1 MALVAASQLPFFDGL
16 VRGFLLTSRFN
27 RGWRYHKEMQVW
39 LTPESPA
46 NSLEVEPGWLRGPF
60 VVFDPRTFTRQKTPD
75 DFMLEAAML
84 EVTQTP
90 GPTLRLAAAAQ
101 QNGQFQQ
108 QQQQAQQ
115 QQAQQQQA
123 AQQAQQQGLRQQ
135 PQAQMA

>member
-1 MALVAASQLPFFDGL
+1 
-16 VRGFLLTSRFN
+16 
-27 RGWRYHKEMQVW
+27 MQVW

-90 GPTLRLAAAAQ
+90 GPTLRLAA
-101 QNGQFQQ
+101 QNGQFQQQQAAQQQQ

-115 QQAQQQQA
+115 QQQ
-123 AQQAQQQGLRQQ
+123 QQQGLRQQ